1 MAVIGETLRNS
12 NAIYYDAFVTEMTA
26 IWGFT
31 QFANEIENLTY
42 YKALSS
48 FLKNNEIGAYERRE
62 LLYAMMKPNFSY
74 NESNDLINKMFG
86 VMPTDNLYVSR
97 VLRNICNIYTQAPQ
111 REIEGK
117 NADKLLTYLDE
128 CRFDYVM
135 QKVHRAV
142 KLCGEIAVRPR
153 FRHNK
158 LELVYL
164 TPELYRYKT
173 DTYGNMTEFWVHYQT
188 YDKNNVVIDRF
199 HYWDKDVY
207 KVKDLSGQDVE
218 FKYKIGDEEKVYK
231 QLVNP
236 LGKIPYELITI
247 DNNQLDDIAVD
258 SFDLWELCRGQL
270 YCNKLDMMV
279 DENLTYNGFS
289 VWLAINC
296 SVPGKDFV
304 LGPSR
309 IIDAKHT
316 KDNQDSDIPPDLRSI
331 NPQQQYSEIEELKL
345 KKIKQILKNMG
356 LPSTVIED
364 KPGLGGAISGIAM
377 KIDRKELEEYR
388 QEDLIIMKIKELAI
402 IKLIME
408 VVNKDIASPNPMLF
422 DTFEK
427 YTININYAEL
437 ETFAEPKDEY
447 EFYTNKFNDGLISPK
462 DYVVFLTGNDTIKTD
477 EQAIDFIKKNKDY
490 LKQIKG
496 VQDDEHNPSDDN
508 SGVAEQGDAA
518 SSADKVKGIDRI
530 PAEDDKKYAGVN

>member
-117 NADKLLTYLDE
+117 NNDKLLTYLDE
-128 CRFDYVM
+128 CKFDYVM

-364 KPGLGGAISGIAM
+364 KPGLGGAISGVAM
-377 KIDRKELEEYR
+377 KIDRKELDEYR

-422 DTFEK
+422 DPFDK

-462 DYVVFLTGNDTIKTD
+462 DYVVFLTGNDTIETD
-477 EQAIDFIKKNKDY
+477 EQAIEYIKKNKDY

-496 VQDDEHNPSDDN
+496 VQDDEHNPTDDD
-508 SGVAEQGDAA
+508 SGDAESGNA
-518 SSADKVKGIDRI
+518 TGTTDKVKGIDSI
-530 PAEDDKKYAGVN
+530 FTEGNKAVTTIN